1 MNGSLAHTLPC
12 RVLHFHLDTT
22 RLKQRAAENRVTVTA
37 YLLAQMFLSVRAAAD
52 ALHGECAIQVPVNM
66 RNYVPTKSVR
76 NFSLYCGIRL
86 PIETLRSAQ
95 DILPQIATQL
105 REKSARKPMEE
116 MLHATRLLVS
126 TLRFIPLAIKAP
138 IAKIIYGFLGDNGF
152 STTLSNLGVVQLP
165 QPYADKVEHI
175 SFVLGPNPV
184 NRATCAVCSFGS
196 TTVLSIT
203 KTTLDPSFEDRLYQ
217 LLTDDGIPTYV
228 EGTALMK

>member
-1 MNGSLAHTLPC
+1 MEIE
-12 RVLHFHLDTT
+12 
-22 RLKQRAAENRVTVTA
+22 Q
-37 YLLAQMFLSVRAAAD
+37 
-52 ALHGECAIQVPVNM
+52 
-66 RNYVPTKSVR
+66 KSD
-76 NFSLYCGIRL
+76 S
-86 PIETLRSAQ
+86 
-95 DILPQIATQL
+95 
-105 REKSARKPMEE
+105 
-116 MLHATRLLVS
+116 
-126 TLRFIPLAIKAP
+126 
-138 IAKIIYGFLGDNGF
+138 IIM
-152 STTLSNLGVVQLP
+152 GVVQLP